1 MVYEVKDEA
10 VTKMEP
16 TGKSP
21 TVITPSGGSSGINI
35 SPFFGVLVMMWLF
48 FLLRFRRQRW

>member
-1 MVYEVKDEA
+1 MVYEVKEEA

-48 FLLRFRRQRW
+48 FLLRFRRQR